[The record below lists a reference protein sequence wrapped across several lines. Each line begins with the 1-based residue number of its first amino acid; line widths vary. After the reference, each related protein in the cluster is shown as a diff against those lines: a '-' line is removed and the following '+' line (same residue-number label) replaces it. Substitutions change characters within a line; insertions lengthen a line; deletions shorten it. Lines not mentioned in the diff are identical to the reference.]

1 MLLLNLIQKTLSDWI
16 SFFADRLLSNV
27 KKTTC
32 SMRLFFNISLI
43 FLLCSACDFHQ
54 PNQKVLGTTTEHAM
68 VSSAHPLAS
77 AVGVSVMQD
86 GGNAIDAAIAV
97 HFALAVVYPQAGNIG
112 GGGFA
117 VIRMHDGSSS
127 ALDFRETA
135 PSLATKRMYLDENGD
150 LNNKRWSTHGR
161 MSSGVPGAVDG
172 MFSLHKRFGSKSME
186 SLIQPAIDLAKN
198 GYELTFL
205 GAKII
210 NTTQEDFREH
220 NDWPIPY
227 LQKSPW
233 EKGDR
238 ILQPELAETLVRIR
252 DEGRNG
258 FYQGKVADQLV
269 AEMQKGK
276 GLISHDDLA
285 NYKSVWRTPILGT
298 YRNHKII
305 SMPPPSSGG
314 IALLQLLQG
323 TEMHP
328 IADWGHNVSETVHL
342 MSELERRVYADRAT
356 YVGDPDFVEVPVDQL
371 LDSTYNHQRFADISM
386 KKATP
391 SSTVSAG
398 TIPPIESQETTH
410 LSVVD
415 PNGNAVSITTTL
427 NSSFGSKVLVEG
439 AGFFLNNEMDDFSSK
454 PGVPN
459 QFGLI
464 GGDANAIAPHKR
476 MLSSMTPTIVTKNGK
491 LKMVVGTPGGSTIIT
506 SVYQTLL
513 NVIDF
518 GMGMQ
523 EAVNAKKVHHQWYPD
538 EIRVETNAL
547 AQPTIDQLQAMGHS
561 ITPTDKLGRMDCI
574 LILPDGRLEGGAD
587 PRGDNTALGF

>member
-54 PNQKVLGTTTEHAM
+54 PNQKVLGTTTDHAM

-77 AVGVSVMQD
+77 AIGVSVMQD

-135 PSLATKRMYLDENGD
+135 PSLATKHMYLHENGD
-150 LNNKRWSTHGR
+150 LNNEQWSTHGR

-172 MFSLHKRFGSKSME
+172 MFSLHERFGSKSMK
-186 SLIQPAIDLAKN
+186 SLIQPAIDLAKS
-198 GYELTFL
+198 GYALTFL

-210 NTTQEDFREH
+210 NTTQEDLRAH
-220 NDWPIPY
+220 NDWSIPY

-258 FYQGKVADQLV
+258 FYEGKVADQLV

-276 GLISHDDLA
+276 GLISHNDLA
-285 NYKSVWRTPILGT
+285 NYKSVWRTPIVGT

-328 IADWGHNVSETVHL
+328 IADWGHNAPETVHL

-356 YVGDPDFVEVPVDQL
+356 YVGDPDFVDVPVDQL
-371 LDSTYNHQRFADISM
+371 LDSAYNHQRFADISM
-386 KKATP
+386 KKATS

-398 TIPPIESQETTH
+398 TIPPTESPETTH

-464 GGDANAIAPHKR
+464 GGDANAIAPQKR
-476 MLSSMTPTIVTKNGK
+476 MLSSMTPTIVTQNGK

-547 AQPTIDQLQAMGHS
+547 PQPTIDQLQAMGHT
-561 ITPTDKLGRMDCI
+561 ITPIDKLGRMDCI
-574 LILPDGRLEGGAD
+574 LILSDGRLEGGAD
-587 PRGDNTALGF
+587 PRGDNTALGY

>member
-1 MLLLNLIQKTLSDWI
+1 
-16 SFFADRLLSNV
+16 
-27 KKTTC
+27 
-32 SMRLFFNISLI
+32 
-43 FLLCSACDFHQ
+43 
-54 PNQKVLGTTTEHAM
+54 
-68 VSSAHPLAS
+68 
-77 AVGVSVMQD
+77 
-86 GGNAIDAAIAV
+86 
-97 HFALAVVYPQAGNIG
+97 
-112 GGGFA
+112 
-117 VIRMHDGSSS
+117 MHDGSSS

-135 PSLATKRMYLDENGD
+135 PFLATKRMYLDENGD

-285 NYKSVWRTPILGT
+285 NYKSVWRTPVAGT

-538 EIRVETNAL
+538 EIRVETSAL
-547 AQPTIDQLQAMGHS
+547 AKPTIDQLQAMGHS